1 MQFNFAWFSCWCA
14 KILSGSLCLWKVWII
29 TKVKKE
35 DSSLSKNRHQR
46 HRCENEAESESLGL
60 CTLLPSFPWPL
71 ESLQLC
77 FAICFLL
84 GAPYTKEVNERAKNG
99 DVGRC
104 CYSSWGDA
112 LVLMIQ
118 QYITYLKIA
127 TRKKRN
133 FLFSRWG
140 KTVEALSL
148 KKIEFPAFSL
158 LTLLWQVRDIHDDNR
173 NVVEKLSTEKLS
185 QVL

>member
-112 LVLMIQ
+112 LVLMIL

-127 TRKKRN
+127 TRKKKLFIQQMGKN
-133 FLFSRWG
+133 CWSSLAEEDWISCFLTFDTFVTSSGYTW
-140 KTVEALSL
+140 
-148 KKIEFPAFSL
+148 
-158 LTLLWQVRDIHDDNR
+158 WW
-173 NVVEKLSTEKLS
+173 
-185 QVL
+185 